1 LKLLIPSSR
10 GRIILSEACALF
22 SLAVLIFAIAGQS
35 ITLAMEMPHPD
46 ATPSGVFDSLAITK
60 TAQPNVPCAAGV
72 ALVRWL
78 PKTNVRISFVRGEFT
93 DSEKSALRKAIDLW
107 QRAVSRMGLEIT
119 FAVGVEVE
127 PSVIPSLGEIVVRR
141 DYQMEDGKYGR
152 IVASARADNYLDR
165 ASILVNGAI
174 HERKILR
181 KLMMHEL
188 GHALG
193 LRDCSDCGTGKSVMN
208 HFSLKSILGLGVQDR
223 NVASKP
229 TLSDI
234 AQVEKGYRQ
243 AAVPQ
248 SQTTSTETQI
258 VVAEENLIAAAPPAV
273 LTQANILI
281 PYLTGPSNGARIGEV
296 AGARILA
303 GNQIA
308 DFNVLLSKFLSVEG
322 STMEELKNYS
332 FKRDVRIQ
340 TIDDK
345 GRVAGEY
352 RRVSDMLLDDEGR
365 RVERNVS
372 FLKPTLRGLEV
383 TDEYVEDFSGAQLKG
398 FELNQRDAY
407 RFEPFGFE
415 PLNGKSARV
424 YRLTPLNLE
433 TAKATG
439 ARVLYGFIWIDEQ
452 TGAIMKVAGR
462 ALPELKQRYPLFETH
477 RELIDGKHFFPVRT
491 LADDYLVFPSRRV
504 HVRMLITYS
513 NYKRFAARVNIIELD
528 EPQP

>member
-1 LKLLIPSSR
+1 MSILLSPKHKVLFELCVLISSMFLSVQARSSSR
-10 GRIILSEACALF
+10 AVEIRHADVESFGAFE
-22 SLAVLIFAIAGQS
+22 SL
-35 ITLAMEMPHPD
+35 ITSNAQQPD
-46 ATPSGVFDSLAITK
+46 L
-60 TAQPNVPCAAGV
+60 PCAGLA
-72 ALVRWL
+72 AVRWL
-78 PKTNVRISFVRGEFT
+78 PNTSVTVSFVHGEFT
-93 DSEKSALRKAIDLW
+93 ESEKAALQVAINLWQSAL
-107 QRAVSRMGLEIT
+107 SRL
-119 FAVGVEVE
+119 AVGLVFENGSDVASKAA
-127 PSVIPSLGEIVVRR
+127 PGFGQIIVRR
-141 DYQMEDGKYGR
+141 DYQMDEGKYGK

-165 ASILVNGAI
+165 ASIQVNGAI
-174 HERKILR
+174 REKKILR

-193 LRDCSDCGTGKSVMN
+193 LRDCSDCGPGKSVMN
-208 HFSLKSILGLGVQDR
+208 HFSLTSIFGLGVQDK
-223 NVASKP
+223 NVSAKP

-234 AQVEKGYRQ
+234 AQVEAGYRQ
-243 AAVPQ
+243 AAATQ
-248 SQTTSTETQI
+248 STNTSSKTQI

-273 LTQANILI
+273 RNEASILI
-281 PYLTGPSNGARIGEV
+281 PYLPGQANGARIGDV

-303 GNQIA
+303 VNQIA
-308 DFNVLLSKFLSVEG
+308 DFNALLPKFLSVEAA
-322 STMEELKNYS
+322 TMDELKNYS

-345 GRVAGEY
+345 GRVSGEY
-352 RRVSDMLLDDEGR
+352 RRVSDMLLDDAGR

-372 FLKPTLRGLEV
+372 FLKPTLRGLKV

-398 FELNQRDAY
+398 FELNQGDGY

-415 PLNGKSARV
+415 ILNGKSARV
-424 YRLTPLNLE
+424 YRLTPLDLDV
-433 TAKATG
+433 AKATG
-439 ARVLYGFIWIDEQ
+439 ARGLYGFIWIDEQ

-477 RELIDGKHFFPVRT
+477 RELVDEKHFFPART

-513 NYKRFAARVNIIELD
+513 NYKRFAARVNIVELD

>member
-1 LKLLIPSSR
+1 MVLCAHARSS
-10 GRIILSEACALF
+10 
-22 SLAVLIFAIAGQS
+22 SLAAEIRPVDVASFGAFESLVTSNANQ
-35 ITLAMEMPHPD
+35 PD
-46 ATPSGVFDSLAITK
+46 
-60 TAQPNVPCAAGV
+60 QPCAGLA
-72 ALVRWL
+72 AVRWL
-78 PKTNVRISFVRGEFT
+78 PNTSVTVSFVHDEFT
-93 DSEKSALRKAIDLW
+93 EAEKSALQAAINLW
-107 QRAVSRMGLEIT
+107 QSALSRLPVGLVFVNGSDVVSDTAPASGQI
-119 FAVGVEVE
+119 
-127 PSVIPSLGEIVVRR
+127 IVRR
-141 DYQMEDGKYGR
+141 DYQMDEGKYGR
-152 IVASARADNYLDR
+152 IVASSRADNYLDR
-165 ASILVNGAI
+165 ASIMVNGAI
-174 HERKILR
+174 HEKKILR

-193 LRDCSDCGTGKSVMN
+193 LRDCSNCGSGKSVMN
-208 HFSLKSILGLGVQDR
+208 HFSLKSILGIGVQDK

-234 AQVEKGYRQ
+234 AQVEAGYRQ
-243 AAVPQ
+243 AAAPQ
-248 SQTTSTETQI
+248 SQTTSSETQI
-258 VVAEENLIAAAPPAV
+258 VVADENLIAAAPPAA
-273 LTQANILI
+273 LSEANILI
-281 PYLTGPSNGARIGEV
+281 PYLPGPSNGARIGEV

-352 RRVSDMLLDDEGR
+352 HRVSDMLLDDEGR

-424 YRLTPLNLE
+424 YRLTPLNLK

-477 RELIDGKHFFPVRT
+477 RELIDEKHFFPVRT

-513 NYKRFAARVNIIELD
+513 NYKRFAANVNIIELY

>member
-1 LKLLIPSSR
+1 MRILPSPKQKILFKLCVLISSMC
-10 GRIILSEACALF
+10 LCAQARSS
-22 SLAVLIFAIAGQS
+22 SLAAEIRHADVESFGAF
-35 ITLAMEMPHPD
+35 E
-46 ATPSGVFDSLAITK
+46 SLVTSNAN
-60 TAQPNVPCAAGV
+60 QPNLPCAGLA
-72 ALVRWL
+72 AVRWL
-78 PKTNVRISFVRGEFT
+78 PNTSVTVSFVDGDFT
-93 DSEKSALRKAIDLW
+93 ESEKAALQVAINLWQSAL
-107 QRAVSRMGLEIT
+107 SRL
-119 FAVGVEVE
+119 AVGLVFVNGADVVSEAA
-127 PSVIPSLGEIVVRR
+127 PAFGQIIVRR
-141 DYQMEDGKYGR
+141 AYKMEEGKYGR

-165 ASILVNGAI
+165 ASILVNGAVR
-174 HERKILR
+174 EKKILR

-193 LRDCSDCGTGKSVMN
+193 LRDCSDCGAGKSVMN
-208 HFSLKSILGLGVQDR
+208 HFSLTSILGFGVQER

-234 AQVEKGYRQ
+234 AQVETGYRQ
-243 AAVPQ
+243 APAPQ
-248 SQTTSTETQI
+248 SQITSSETQI
-258 VVAEENLIAAAPPAV
+258 VVAEENLIAAAPAAV
-273 LTQANILI
+273 LTETNILI
-281 PYLTGPSNGARIGEV
+281 PYLPGQSSAARIGEV
-296 AGARILA
+296 AGAQILA

-308 DFNVLLSKFLSVEG
+308 DFNALLPKFLSVEAA
-322 STMEELKNYS
+322 TMEELKNYS

-345 GRVAGEY
+345 GRVSGEY
-352 RRVSDMLLDDEGR
+352 RRVSDMLLDDAGR

-398 FELNQRDAY
+398 FELHQGDGY

-415 PLNGKSARV
+415 TLNGKSARV
-424 YRLTPLNLE
+424 YRLTPLKLDV
-433 TAKATG
+433 AKATG
-439 ARVLYGFIWIDEQ
+439 ARVLYGFVWIDEQ
-452 TGAIMKVAGR
+452 TGAIIKVAGR

-477 RELIDGKHFFPVRT
+477 REVVDEKHFFPART

-513 NYKRFAARVNIIELD
+513 NYKRFAARVNIVELD